1 MTATLPPRDGDDRS
15 PEAAAASAAPA
26 APAAPPRRPR
36 WRRYLGR
43 GLLALA
49 ALAVALVGVLL
60 VRAARLSSRQ
70 PAPAAVPPLAPPVR
84 PGTELAAHLA
94 GALRL
99 PTVSSHGG
107 PVEPRAFLEL
117 HGYLAETFPR
127 VHRELRREVIGGYSL
142 LYTWPGQEP
151 ALPAIVLAAHQDVV
165 PAEATAAVPWTH
177 PPFGGAIADGFV
189 WGRGALDDKIA
200 VIAILEAIEHLLG
213 AGFLPRRT
221 IYLAFGHDEEVGGR
235 EGAARIAATL
245 QGRGARAAL
254 VLDEGMAVTQGI
266 IDGIDRPVALIGVA
280 EKGFADIAVTAQ
292 VTGGHSSMP
301 PEATAVGVLARAL
314 AAIDRDPMPS
324 ELDGVARAM
333 LEHLAPEMGFGRR
346 VLMANLWL
354 LQPLVLRALAGASS
368 SNALIR
374 STIAPTMLAGSDR
387 SNVLPARARATLNV
401 RLRPGD
407 SIAGVL
413 GHLRRVVDDP
423 RVTIEAEGEVAA
435 ASPISPIDD
444 PTFQG
449 VMTTIRELDARIV
462 VAPGLVLGATDAKH
476 YAGLADHI
484 YRFNP
489 MRIGPGDL
497 PRLHGVDERIAVADL
512 PGAVTFYVRLL
523 TRFAR

>member
-1 MTATLPPRDGDDRS
+1 MTKPPPPQDAADPN
-15 PEAAAASAAPA
+15 PEAAASGSPKAA
-26 APAAPPRRPR
+26 RPR
-36 WRRYLGR
+36 WRRYLRR

-49 ALAVALVGVLL
+49 ALVVALAVVLV
-60 VRAARLSSRQ
+60 VRAARLPSRQ
-70 PAPAAVPPLAPPVR
+70 PEVAAVPALTPPLRAD
-84 PGTELAAHLA
+84 TELAAHLA
-94 GALRL
+94 GALRFA
-99 PTVSSHGG
+99 TVSSHGG
-107 PVEPRAFLEL
+107 PVDPRAFVDL
-117 HGYLAETFPR
+117 HGYLQETFPR

-151 ALPAIVLAAHQDVV
+151 ALPAIVLLAHQDVV
-165 PAEATAAVPWTH
+165 PAESTPAAPWTH
-177 PPFGGAIADGFV
+177 PPFGGVIADGFV

-200 VIAILEAIEHLLG
+200 VIAVLEAVEHLLG
-213 AGFLPRRT
+213 SGWKPRRT
-221 IYLAFGHDEEVGGR
+221 IHLAFGHDEEVGGR

-245 QGRGARAAL
+245 ASRGPRAAL

-301 PEATAVGVLARAL
+301 PDATAVGVLARAL
-314 AAIDRDPMPS
+314 AAIERDPMPS
-324 ELDGVARAM
+324 RLDGVAREM

-354 LQPLVLRALAGASS
+354 LQPLALRALAGAPS

-374 STIAPTMLAGSDR
+374 STLAPTMLAASDR
-387 SNVLPARARATLNV
+387 SNVLPPRARATLNV

-407 SIAGVL
+407 SIADVL

-423 RVTIEAEGEVAA
+423 RVTIESEGEVAA
-435 ASPISPIDD
+435 ASPISPIGD
-444 PTFQG
+444 PTFEG
-449 VMTTIRELDARIV
+449 VMTTIRELDPRVI

-476 YAGLADHI
+476 YTGLSDHV

-512 PGAVTFYVRLL
+512 RDAVTFYVRLL